1 MDPVAQLAYND
12 TQVVR
17 FEIYFAVLVI
27 IQIISRVTY
36 CMFNLTNMWN
46 EAVNKTNVNIYKQ
59 QFL

>member
-36 CMFNLTNMWN
+36 IAFLT
-46 EAVNKTNVNIYKQ
+46 
-59 QFL
+59 